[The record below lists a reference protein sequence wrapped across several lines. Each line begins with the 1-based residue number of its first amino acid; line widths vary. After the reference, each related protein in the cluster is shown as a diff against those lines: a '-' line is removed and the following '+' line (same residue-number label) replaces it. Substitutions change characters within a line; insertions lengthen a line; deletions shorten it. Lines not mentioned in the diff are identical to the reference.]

1 MRRAISICVVA
12 AMLAACAGRPQP
24 DNTPVSATPGHPLP
38 HPRVEIF
45 YNAEPELVVRDSGA
59 IPAVGLIGLLGPV
72 GALAAMGV
80 DALSRGNATQQA
92 GERSQRFTQAV
103 RGEVGDLALNHE
115 YAQRL
120 AEALRSTG
128 REVKL
133 TPAARALGTAGE
145 LHLEGLMPTPGHD
158 VLLLRISTAYW
169 APDLGSSFR
178 PYARVE
184 YALRDDQLAPLA
196 WDSVSFRSAEPRYY
210 AYDTLLKENRTAYDG
225 LRQALFATLPGVMR
239 KNFPS
244 LLTPALRTAG
254 TP

>member
-103 RGEVGDLALNHE
+103 RGEGSDLALNHE
-115 YAQRL
+115 YAQ
-120 AEALRSTG
+120 
-128 REVKL
+128 
-133 TPAARALGTAGE
+133 PLGTAGE
-145 LHLEGLMPTPGHD
+145 LHLEGLTPTPGHD

-244 LLTPALRTAG
+244 LPTPALRTAG